1 MNLGKNINSLLKRY
15 AEVYV
20 PGIGVFKRIH
30 SPAQFDKQNNVF
42 LPPISYVELDYSAQ
56 HGFNIVHYIQHGAG
70 SPH

>member
-42 LPPISYVELDYSAQ
+42 FAPDFLC
-56 HGFNIVHYIQHGAG
+56 
-70 SPH
+70 